1 MPETVFYEKEMMM
14 QVNEKNQQ
22 LQMFGC
28 DPDAYIDSVKN
39 SMTYKFTGALMSA
52 ASVLSDAQELIA
64 MGDVERARQEI
75 NLAKLVIFEIMD
87 GNLVGFKPR
96 Q

>member
-1 MPETVFYEKEMMM
+1 MKTYQCDSEVT
-14 QVNEKNQQ
+14 Q
-22 LQMFGC
+22 QMFGC
-28 DPDAYIDSVKN
+28 NPDLALDRLKKSN
-39 SMTYKFTGALMSA
+39 SYQRNGALSYA

-75 NLAKLVIFEIMD
+75 NLAKLIIFEIKD
-87 GNLVGFKPR
+87 GNLIANVPR